1 MSSTPLPSTPETF
14 FDTWLPQRLEQLDPS
29 SSAFADVHC
38 SLHVTVDDG
47 RWWLSIEGG
56 RVEVERTL
64 RNPVEADFQICTE
77 RESFAQIVSQG
88 AQLASKAQDA
98 KKRLRRVEPGT
109 LELVKN
115 IPGSL
120 QLRLHDRAG
129 DYWLSVGPGAHPIAP
144 PACTLSCAL
153 ADYLEM
159 RAGRAAPMDLFM
171 AGKIRI
177 DGDAQI
183 AMALAG
189 IVL

>member
-1 MSSTPLPSTPETF
+1 MSSTPFPSTPEAF
-14 FDTWLPQRLEQLDPS
+14 FDTWLPARLEGLDPS
-29 SSAFADVHC
+29 ASAFAGVRC
-38 SLHVTVDDG
+38 NLHVTVGDG
-47 RWWLSIEGG
+47 LWWLSLDEG
-56 RVEVERTL
+56 RVQVERTQ
-64 RNPVEADFQICTE
+64 RNPDEADFQICTE

-88 AQLASKAQDA
+88 AELANQAQGA
-98 KKRLRRVEPGT
+98 HKRLRRVEPET

-120 QLRLHDRAG
+120 KLRLHDQAG
-129 DYWLSVGPGAHPIAP
+129 DYWLSLGPGAHPIAP

-153 ADYLEM
+153 NDYLEM

-177 DGDAQI
+177 DGDAQV

-189 IVL
+189 ILL